1 MQDFVWWGPRGINK
15 FYRGEKGILEKL
27 KQDPEK
33 KGLEKKQG
41 GKNKD
46 IRPEWVS
53 PRHRCVSP
61 RHTWVSPRHTW
72 VSPRHTWVSPR
83 HTWVSPRHTCVP
95 PDRPPGAKS
104 QKTRGKWLIFHE
116 IDVFRSIFNFDKSIR
131 LRISFWK
138 QKKYQKYHSYRFFH
152 PN

>member
-1 MQDFVWWGPRGINK
+1 MK
-15 FYRGEKGILEKL
+15 KH

-46 IRPEWVS
+46 IRPGWSPKDTHVS
-53 PRHRCVSP
+53 PKDTHGSPQDTHGSPQDTHGSLPDTHVSP
-61 RHTWVSPRHTW
+61 PDTPPR
-72 VSPRHTWVSPR
+72 
-83 HTWVSPRHTCVP
+83 
-95 PDRPPGAKS
+95 AKS
-104 QKTRGKWLIFHE
+104 QKTRRKLLFFYE

-131 LRISFWK
+131 LRISFWM
-138 QKKYQKYHSYRFFH
+138 QKKYQKYHSYRFLH